1 MCRNQNVVLENEH
14 NSPLLKLKFNQ
25 YSKYEMHA
33 SNQSNSSMVK
43 LVLGTIKH
51 LFMMLL
57 WLNK

>member
-1 MCRNQNVVLENEH
+1 MVLENEH
-14 NSPLLKLKFNQ
+14 NRPVLKLKFNQ

-33 SNQSNSSMVK
+33 RNQSNSSMVK

-57 WLNK
+57 WLNKKE